1 MPDGCHHCISFNTL
15 KRERFM
21 LDSIISM
28 AADKFGLGDKAKSM
42 ISMLVGMM
50 FDKQQGGF
58 SGFMQKFKDAGM
70 GDIFS
75 SWVGG
80 GADAKE
86 IQPDQIAKVFGGDAI
101 SGMAS
106 KLGLPNSAVTNAAAG
121 LLPGIVGKLTPGGQI
136 PSAIPGALSGLLNLG
151 DLGGGARSAVGAIGA
166 AGLGATAAARPETGS
181 GLGFLKWLIPLLL
194 LLGAG
199 YWFMNRKP
207 AEMAPATPSAEA
219 TPASDPAPI
228 ETPVSLGNAKLSLLT
243 GTDGKTTYSGT
254 VNSEPTKTQV
264 VDALKSAFGA
274 TNISGDLTV
283 DANTADA
290 GWLAGMAAFLPKLK
304 AKGANIDFDGNN
316 ITLGGA
322 VADADKAGV
331 SDALRAAF
339 TGFNFSGLSE
349 SLPDASVALSALSDG
364 GFTAQELM
372 DALNIMGIQFDTGKA
387 TIKKD
392 SQAILEKA
400 AAAIKKAPEGTKLEV
415 GGHTDNVGQPESNMK
430 LSDARANAVRARL
443 IELGVS
449 ADMLIAKG
457 YGDTK
462 PSADN
467 ATDEGR
473 AKNRRMQFSAAK

>member
-1 MPDGCHHCISFNTL
+1 
-15 KRERFM
+15 M

-28 AADKFGLGDKAKSM
+28 AADKFGLGDKAKGM

-80 GADAKE
+80 STNLKE

-101 SGMAS
+101 SSMAS

-121 LLPGIVGKLTPGGQI
+121 LLPGIVSKLTPGGQI
-136 PSAIPGALSGLLNLG
+136 PSAIPSALSGLLNFG
-151 DLGGGARSAVGAIGA
+151 DLGGSARAAVGAT
-166 AGLGATAAARPETGS
+166 TAAARPESGG

-207 AEMAPATPSAEA
+207 AEMTPATPSVAT
-219 TPASDPAPI
+219 TPAADPAPI

-264 VDALKSAFGA
+264 VDALKSALGA
-274 TNISGDLTV
+274 ANISGDLTV

-304 AKGANIDFDGNN
+304 AKGSNIDFDGNN

-322 VADADKAGV
+322 IADTDKAGL

-339 TGFNFSGLSE
+339 TGFNFNGLSE
-349 SLPDASVALSALSDG
+349 SLPDASVALSALTDG
-364 GFTAQELM
+364 GFTPQELM

-430 LSDARANAVRARL
+430 LSDARANAVRTRL

-449 ADMLIAKG
+449 ADVLVAKG

-473 AKNRRMQFSAAK
+473 AKNRRMQFSAAQ